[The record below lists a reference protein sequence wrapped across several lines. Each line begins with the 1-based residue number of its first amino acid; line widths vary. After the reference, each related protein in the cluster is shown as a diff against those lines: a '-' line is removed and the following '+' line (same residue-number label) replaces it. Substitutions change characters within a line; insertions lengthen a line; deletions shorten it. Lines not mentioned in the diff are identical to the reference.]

1 MKRIQGTWLGNSLE
15 ENGVKRPAKVIR
27 LVFQG
32 DTVKMKKEDGE
43 EAGTF
48 LLDPTQKP
56 KAVDL
61 VMGGRRIPG
70 IYTLEADRLT
80 ICLETDKNGKRPTR
94 FATDAKTTGWRLMTL
109 KRHQPDG

>member
-15 ENGVKRPAKVIR
+15 ENGVKRPAKVVIR

-32 DTVKMKKEDGE
+32 DTVKMKKEDEE

-48 LLDPTQKP
+48 HLDPTQKP

-61 VMGGRRIPG
+61 VMGGQRIPG

-80 ICLETDKNGKRPTR
+80 ICLDTKKNGKRPTR
-94 FATDAKTTGWRLMTL
+94 FATDAKTAGLRLMTL
-109 KRHQPDG
+109 KRQ